1 MQLIHR
7 LQAGTAAGLRRLANS
22 ILALVRGCLWAR
34 SKPQLVQNLCIYRV
48 GNLGDI
54 LCALPAI
61 NMVRQAFP
69 QARLTLVTSPGKK
82 GMPGA
87 QELLGGAPWLDDLF
101 VYYRDDIQT
110 WRQRWNLAK
119 QLRQK
124 KFDVWIEFPSD
135 LATFG
140 VLLRNMVLAKTA
152 EARWAQGWQLN
163 TIQWG
168 ARAQS
173 EGKVFPSEVDRLLHL
188 TEGLGIPPVPP
199 QFLLALTS
207 EHACAVD
214 SELQSAVPPETSMV
228 AIAPGAKRPTNK
240 WPLDRYAK
248 VAEVLAARGYF
259 VLLLGAANDHESC
272 ASIASLAGR
281 GVLNLAGRLSV
292 LESCEALRR
301 CAFAICNDSGVQHMA
316 AAVSTPCVSI
326 FSVRDMRGKWR
337 PYGSQHVVL
346 EKEVACHTCYLEEC
360 PHDNL
365 CVKQIQVS
373 DVLAAAQEVAA
384 RARTRVRPETLPS
397 PASQT

>member
-188 TEGLGIPPVPP
+188 TEGLGIPP
-199 QFLLALTS
+199 
-207 EHACAVD
+207 
-214 SELQSAVPPETSMV
+214 
-228 AIAPGAKRPTNK
+228 
-240 WPLDRYAK
+240 
-248 VAEVLAARGYF
+248 
-259 VLLLGAANDHESC
+259 GAA
-272 ASIASLAGR
+272 AIPAG
-281 GVLNLAGRLSV
+281 A
-292 LESCEALRR
+292 
-301 CAFAICNDSGVQHMA
+301 
-316 AAVSTPCVSI
+316 
-326 FSVRDMRGKWR
+326 
-337 PYGSQHVVL
+337 
-346 EKEVACHTCYLEEC
+346 
-360 PHDNL
+360 
-365 CVKQIQVS
+365 
-373 DVLAAAQEVAA
+373 DV
-384 RARTRVRPETLPS
+384 RTRVRGRLRTAKRRAARDIHGGDCPWRQ
-397 PASQT
+397 ASHQQMAP